1 RRFGRAGPLA
11 MLGELSSE
19 IDELLLSEIA
29 ERRADGGVAERED
42 ILSLLVAARFD
53 DGTKMGNA
61 ELRDQLITLLV
72 AGHETTA
79 TALAWTFELLFRSPE
94 ALERASADARDGDG
108 AYLDA
113 VATEALRLRP
123 VVPFTGR
130 QLLEPAELGGYE
142 LPAGTTILASIWLA
156 HTREATFPNARSFRP
171 ERFTDGS
178 PETYSWIPFGGG
190 TR

>member
-53 DGTKMGNA
+53 DGTAMSDA

-94 ALERASADARDGDG
+94 AMERARADARDGDG

-113 VATEALRLRP
+113 VATEALRVRP

-130 QLLEPAELGGYE
+130 MLL
-142 LPAGTTILASIWLA
+142 
-156 HTREATFPNARSFRP
+156 
-171 ERFTDGS
+171 
-178 PETYSWIPFGGG
+178 
-190 TR
+190 